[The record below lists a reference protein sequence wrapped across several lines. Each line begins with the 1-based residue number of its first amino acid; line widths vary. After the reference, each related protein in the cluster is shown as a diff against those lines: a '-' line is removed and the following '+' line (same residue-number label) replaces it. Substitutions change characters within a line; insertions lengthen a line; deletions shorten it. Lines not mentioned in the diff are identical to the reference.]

1 MKIKRNKSILRINQ
15 INDLERRIEMT
26 KKSKRKKKEIIFE
39 IILWILIIIAFTLFF
54 FFGKSSFEGNKLLS
68 EKLGIF
74 LSFIYGPIYIALVFY
89 ILPYLFFKDE
99 MRIGEAKKV
108 IKKNLNIETYSEL
121 EEKFSNTLKERNIE
135 IGEFECQE
143 YSAIFGIYNEK
154 QYAIVEGLIYL
165 KEITPS
171 VLKDYQKNCFDKL
184 CTYIGTEK
192 KYLKYKKR
200 FKNTLLIICV
210 DNLDENMKELIK
222 SDIHHFFNFYRF
234 PVFISLE
241 DKKIYIPVQKSELGI
256 GEWRKIKKIFDE
268 NYKSLIVQNVNKEQT
283 Y

>member
-1 MKIKRNKSILRINQ
+1 
-15 INDLERRIEMT
+15 MT

-39 IILWILIIIAFTLFF
+39 VILWILNIIGFTLMFFMLKNAFTGTELEYQNSCKTFLI
-54 FFGKSSFEGNKLLS
+54 FG
-68 EKLGIF
+68 
-74 LSFIYGPIYIALVFY
+74 FIDIVLVFY

-108 IKKNLNIETYSEL
+108 IKKNLNVENYSEL
-121 EEKFSNTLKERNIE
+121 EEKFNNILKERNIE

-143 YSAIFGIYNEK
+143 YSAEFGIYNEK

-171 VLKDYQKNCFDKL
+171 VIKDYQKNCFDKL

-210 DNLDENMKELIK
+210 DNLDENMKKLIK

-256 GEWRKIKKIFDE
+256 GEWRKIKKIFDK
-268 NYKSLIVQNVNKEQT
+268 NYKSLIMEEVNKE
-283 Y
+283 